1 MTFEYAGQRY
11 PNNSVF
17 LMSDIGENDMALTC
31 VTDRVQCC
39 QTDRAGEWLYPNN
52 TQVPLSGAGMNFY
65 RDRGSQ
71 VVRLHRRNN
80 ALSPTGRY
88 RCTIPDASG
97 VMQTLVANIVGK
109 LLHS

>member
-1 MTFEYAGQRY
+1 MLDGQTY

-17 LMSDIGENDMALTC
+17 FMTDIGEDDMALMC

-39 QTDRAGEWLYPNN
+39 QAANRAGEWLYPNN
-52 TQVPLSGAGMNFY
+52 TLVPTSDAGMNFY

-97 VMQTLVANIVGK
+97 AMQTLVANIVGK
-109 LLHS
+109 LPHS